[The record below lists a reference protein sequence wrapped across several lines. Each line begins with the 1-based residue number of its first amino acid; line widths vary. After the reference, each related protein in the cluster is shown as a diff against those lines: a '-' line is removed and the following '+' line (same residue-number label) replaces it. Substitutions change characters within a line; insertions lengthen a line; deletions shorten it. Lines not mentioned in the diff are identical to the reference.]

1 VLPATNPSKFQSNE
15 KISRY
20 ANHQETLVKP
30 SASPSHCHTNRIV
43 NTDHF
48 RSKGMCAF
56 VRNQM
61 ELIEPFQFSLRPP
74 AVHNS
79 VSTLCISQCHLTTSS
94 SSAPSW
100 RQWPPP
106 LLSSPCTGT
115 SRTDNPNPPWSRSGG
130 EIRRAH
136 APLCRCCRPPSV
148 HVRPVRQAQRQG
160 RELDGER
167 GLPRRDPGRLNGEV
181 VACVQPCVSLRLH
194 RLVAVFTL
202 DVPAVPVQG

>member
-115 SRTDNPNPPWSRSGG
+115 SRTDNPNPPWTTSQEQKR
-130 EIRRAH
+130 
-136 APLCRCCRPPSV
+136 
-148 HVRPVRQAQRQG
+148 
-160 RELDGER
+160 
-167 GLPRRDPGRLNGEV
+167 RRDPTSSCPSLPLLQ
-181 VACVQPCVSLRLH
+181 ASLRSCTTGSSGTAA
-194 RLVAVFTL
+194 RAR
-202 DVPAVPVQG
+202 AGRRARSASA